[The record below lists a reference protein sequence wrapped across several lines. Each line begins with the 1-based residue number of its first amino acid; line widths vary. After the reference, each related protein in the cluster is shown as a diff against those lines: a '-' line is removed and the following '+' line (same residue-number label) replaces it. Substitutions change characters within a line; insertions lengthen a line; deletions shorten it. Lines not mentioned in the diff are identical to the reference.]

1 MTLTELA
8 IKRPSLIVVL
18 FAILGILGLFGYS
31 QLNYNLLPK
40 FSPPFISISTVYPGA
55 APQEVETT
63 VTKIIEDAVSGVD
76 KISSIISR
84 SYEGVSFVQ
93 IEFTQSAKTDIALQ
107 DVIRMVNQVNSQ
119 LPTGI
124 KQPVVTKF
132 NPDEL
137 PILRMGATSNLKQ
150 RDFYQFLQD
159 YVKPELAKVAGVGNI
174 TLIGGEKREIKV
186 NLDAA
191 KVRSYGLSL
200 TQIQQSINLGNLD
213 FPTGS
218 IKENNTQFVVRIAGK
233 YSSVDE
239 LSKLIVG
246 RSRQGGDIRLSDIAE
261 VTDGVA
267 ERTTYNRINN
277 QECVGIYVQKQ
288 SDANAVEM
296 SKLVKKKLDEVLAK
310 YKDINLKKILKI
322 SILST
327 EFHLEYAW
335 RE

>member
-18 FAILGILGLFGYS
+18 FAILGILGLFGYT

-76 KISSIISR
+76 KISSVISR

-137 PILRMGATSNLKQ
+137 PIL
-150 RDFYQFLQD
+150 
-159 YVKPELAKVAGVGNI
+159 
-174 TLIGGEKREIKV
+174 
-186 NLDAA
+186 
-191 KVRSYGLSL
+191 
-200 TQIQQSINLGNLD
+200 
-213 FPTGS
+213 
-218 IKENNTQFVVRIAGK
+218 
-233 YSSVDE
+233 
-239 LSKLIVG
+239 
-246 RSRQGGDIRLSDIAE
+246 
-261 VTDGVA
+261 
-267 ERTTYNRINN
+267 
-277 QECVGIYVQKQ
+277 
-288 SDANAVEM
+288 
-296 SKLVKKKLDEVLAK
+296 
-310 YKDINLKKILKI
+310 
-322 SILST
+322 
-327 EFHLEYAW
+327 
-335 RE
+335 